1 MKSSHQLAKE
11 IGAAREI
18 RQPGDFT
25 ILVVDDNEDNVF
37 LLDSIISAQGFK
49 VLTAHG
55 GREALDLAAE
65 RRLGLDLVIADLMMP
80 GVDGMEVTRALKANP
95 RTSHIPV
102 ILLTAKQRER
112 GDVAKGLDM
121 GAEDY
126 LTKPIDSMELL
137 ARVRSALRQKGLQ
150 DELARVNENL
160 EQLIEERTIEVLL
173 TRNAAIFGFAK
184 LAEYRDPE
192 TGGHLERIRNYT
204 HALAVELSRDPALAG
219 QVDDEFVSTIFESSV
234 LHDIG
239 KVGIPDN
246 VLLKPGKLTPEE
258 FEIMKTHAIIGGD
271 ALASSARRIGD
282 DSFLSMGR
290 DIAYFHHERWDGA
303 GYPRRLKGEEI
314 PLAARIMALADVYDA
329 LVSKRVY
336 KEAMPHQQARDII
349 LANGGAHFDPA
360 VVRAFR
366 ANEHMFVE
374 IRHKYARDE

>member
-1 MKSSHQLAKE
+1 MKSSHQLAGE
-11 IGAAREI
+11 IGSIREI

-25 ILVVDDNEDNVF
+25 VLVVDDNEDNVF
-37 LLDSIISAQGFK
+37 LLESIISAQGFK
-49 VLTAHG
+49 VVTAHG
-55 GREALDLAAE
+55 GREALDLAIE
-65 RRLGLDLVIADLMMP
+65 RRLDLDLLITDLMMP

-95 RTSHIPV
+95 RTRHIPI

-112 GDVAKGLDM
+112 GDVARGLDM

-126 LTKPIDSMELL
+126 LTKPIDAMELL

-160 EQLIEERTIEVLL
+160 AQLIEERTIEVLL

-204 HALAVELSRDPALAG
+204 RALALELSRDPAYAG
-219 QVDDEFVSTIFESSV
+219 QVDEEFVATIFESSV

-258 FEIMKTHAIIGGD
+258 FEIMKTHAMIGGD

-303 GYPRRLKGEEI
+303 GYPRGLKGDEI

-336 KEAMPHQQARDII
+336 KEAMPHEQARDII
-349 LANGGAHFDPA
+349 LANDGAHFDPA
-360 VVRAFR
+360 IVRAFR
-366 ANEHMFVE
+366 AVENMFVE
-374 IRHKYARDE
+374 IRQKFARDE